1 MENHIRIGG
10 TVNTNAAKPTIHNTL
25 SRSRM
30 MTNMIKTP
38 VFSPAVNIVFSDC
51 LRVCN
56 PSARSRYDTTLFI
69 FLLENSRS
77 TR

>member
-1 MENHIRIGG
+1 VENHIRIGG
-10 TVNTNAAKPTIHNTL
+10 TVNTSAAKPTIHITL
-25 SRSRM
+25 SCNRM
-30 MTNMIKTP
+30 MQNITSTP
-38 VFSPAVNIVFSDC
+38 VFRPAVNIVFSDC

-56 PSARSRYDTTLFI
+56 PSALRRYDTAVLI